1 MNATL
6 VIPTYNRAERLR
18 SLLDCLTRQATHRLA
33 RVVVGDDGSSDHTA
47 EVVQSF
53 ADRLPIVH
61 AYQEDLGFRAGQ
73 ARNLG
78 IERAIGDVVI
88 FADDDVLVGPDYV
101 EAHLSLHEA
110 RRGERMV
117 VLGPRH
123 RTLAFDGATPGPA
136 DFARAERDDRIAD
149 LEGRSV
155 DTHEAPWIF
164 VYSCNFSVTRGGPEL
179 RFDDGFSG
187 WGLEDTELGYRLHHA
202 GYRIVEEP
210 RAQVLHVDDDAPR
223 DPFRCEARQLPPSY
237 DTYVE
242 NAVRFMDL
250 YPADPVLARF
260 IRQDLRWYVRD
271 AHGRWVKNGYE
282 NDVEHVIAECRQR
295 RTRAA
300 GAGDDR
306 TAERTLDRTLDR
318 TLERTVES
326 P

>member
-1 MNATL
+1 MKATL

-18 SLLDCLTRQATHRLA
+18 SLLHCVTRQATDRLA

-47 EVVQSF
+47 EVVESF

-61 AYQEDLGFRAGQ
+61 AWQEDLGFRAGQ

-78 IERAIGDVVI
+78 IERAVGDVVI
-88 FADDDVLVGPDYV
+88 FADDDVLVGPHYV
-101 EAHLSLHEA
+101 EAHLRAHEA
-110 RRGERMV
+110 RRGQRTV

-123 RTLAFDGATPGPA
+123 RTLAFEGVAPDPRDFDG
-136 DFARAERDDRIAD
+136 AERDDRIAD

-155 DTHEAPWIF
+155 EEHEAPWIF

-187 WGLEDTELGYRLHHA
+187 WGLEDTELGYRLHFA

-210 RAQVLHVDDDAPR
+210 SAAVLHVDDDAPR

-237 DTYVE
+237 DTYVH

-250 YPADPVLARF
+250 HPHDPVLARF

-271 AHGRWVKNGYE
+271 ARGRWVKNGYE
-282 NDVEHVIAECRQR
+282 NDVDHVIAECR
-295 RTRAA
+295 RTLARA
-300 GAGDDR
+300 GAPG
-306 TAERTLDRTLDR
+306 A
-318 TLERTVES
+318 ERTVETR
-326 P
+326 